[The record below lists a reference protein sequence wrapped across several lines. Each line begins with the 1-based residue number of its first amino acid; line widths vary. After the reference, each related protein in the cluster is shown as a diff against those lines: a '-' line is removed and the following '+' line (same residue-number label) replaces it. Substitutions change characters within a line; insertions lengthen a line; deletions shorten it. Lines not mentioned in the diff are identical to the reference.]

1 VANPNF
7 FILMPSS
14 ICVVVPFEA
23 VALGRFSSV
32 RFVPPLTDLTHQ
44 TQW

>member
-14 ICVVVPFEA
+14 
-23 VALGRFSSV
+23 FSV
-32 RFVPPLTDLTHQ
+32 LWTLPRPVWHFLFAGLTA
-44 TQW
+44 

>member
-1 VANPNF
+1 
-7 FILMPSS
+7 MPSS

-32 RFVPPLTDLTHQ
+32 RFAAPLTDLIHE